1 MSQTVCRAGQGT
13 AVKGGQRSRAN
24 PEFLQEVETGAFLVE
39 VKCGV
44 GRFQKT
50 GREAKSGLLGSK

>member
-1 MSQTVCRAGQGT
+1 MCRAGQGT
-13 AVKGGQRSRAN
+13 AVKGGQRSRSN
-24 PEFLQEVETGAFLVE
+24 PELLQEAETEQGNGAFLVE

-44 GRFQKT
+44 ERFQKT